1 VLAGREVVAVLEFFA
16 GQALEPD
23 ESLLKVMANIGAQL
37 GRVVERKR
45 AENALRQAKEGAEEA
60 NRAKSR
66 FLANM
71 SHELRTPLN
80 AIIGFTRLV
89 MRRAKDTLPP
99 KQYENLEKILS
110 SSEHLLSLINTVL
123 DLAKVEA
130 GRMEVRLSEFP
141 LEPLLDHCLK
151 TVEPLVK
158 GDRVRLIKDLQG
170 PPPTLRTDQE
180 KLKQILINLLSN
192 ATKFT
197 EAGSITLHVRAV
209 GERVELA
216 VADTGIGIPKA
227 ALGLIF
233 EEFRQVDGGATR
245 THGGTGL
252 GLAISHRLARM
263 LGGEIAAESEEGAGS
278 TFTLDIPQRLAGSAE
293 PEPQSQAAPHPAGVP
308 ARPGGRL
315 VLAIDDDPNVVYLLK
330 ENLADAGYSVVGA
343 ASGEEGL
350 RKAREL
356 RPRAITLDIIMPGA
370 DGWQVLHALKTDPL
384 TRDIPV
390 ILISIV
396 DHKELGFRLGATD
409 YVVKPFDREAL
420 IGAVARVAPD
430 CQRILVVDDDPNV
443 VELVRQLLEG
453 ERCTIDWAPG
463 GAAGLERIVQ
473 APPGLILLDLLMP
486 RMDGLA
492 FLDALQTDAA
502 HKDIPVVVLTSKSLD
517 SADRGMLKER
527 VLGLIKKHGLDR
539 EALIREIRRALP
551 VEESATTPGADR

>member
-1 VLAGREVVAVLEFFA
+1 
-16 GQALEPD
+16 
-23 ESLLKVMANIGAQL
+23 
-37 GRVVERKR
+37 
-45 AENALRQAKEGAEEA
+45 
-60 NRAKSR
+60 
-66 FLANM
+66 M

-130 GRMEVRLSEFP
+130 GRMEVRLSDFP

-158 GDRVRLIKDLQG
+158 GDRVRLIKDLQDL
-170 PPPTLRTDQE
+170 PPTLRTDQE

-197 EAGSITLHVRAV
+197 EVGSITLHVRAV

-216 VADTGIGIPKA
+216 VTDTGIGIPKA

-245 THGGTGL
+245 VHGGTGL

-278 TFTLDIPQRLAGSAE
+278 TFTLDIPQRLAGS
-293 PEPQSQAAPHPAGVP
+293 PEPQPQLRAAPHSAEVP
-308 ARPGGRL
+308 ARPGGKL

-330 ENLADAGYSVVGA
+330 ENLADVGYSVVGA
-343 ASGEEGL
+343 ATGEEGL

-453 ERCTIDWAPG
+453 ERCTIDWAPD

-473 APPGLILLDLLMP
+473 APPGVILLDLLMP

-492 FLDALQTDAA
+492 LLDALQNDAA
-502 HKDIPVVVLTSKSLD
+502 HKNIPVVVLTSKSLD

-527 VLGLIKKHGLDR
+527 VLGLIEKHGLDR

-551 VEESATTPGADR
+551 VEESATAPCADR